1 MTLSSLL
8 FLIGALVLV
17 AVCVVVLLRRS
28 RSSSGHAPVP
38 SSASLDAQA
47 LGEANRGADRQGR
60 S

>member
-17 AVCVVVLLRRS
+17 AVCLVVVLRRS

-38 SSASLDAQA
+38 SAASLDAQA
-47 LGEANRGADRQGR
+47 LGEGNRGVDRQGR
-60 S
+60 A